1 MHFESSVLSDDF
13 RFLFLIIRTHFLPCE
28 FPRHT
33 TGFLCILL
41 LGNKVCNGSW
51 MLWTQRHNINV
62 KYCLH
67 YYCNSLGYHFCYYHV
82 YSFWKTSLL
91 TYIWICVCVCG
102 EAFSSI
108 VATISTKQITPK
120 LNSVKQLFCF
130 ANKFYRSILWT
141 GLYEY
146 SFHDEHVSVPWY
158 LISAEKTQRAGKT
171 QLTRLSP
178 AHSCGWFRS
187 QKNLKIRTL

>member
-1 MHFESSVLSDDF
+1 MDSKAQYKCKILFALLLQFSWIP
-13 RFLFLIIRTHFLPCE
+13 FLLLPCV
-28 FPRHT
+28 F
-33 TGFLCILL
+33 ILK
-41 LGNKVCNGSW
+41 NFSHISESV
-51 MLWTQRHNINV
+51 
-62 KYCLH
+62 
-67 YYCNSLGYHFCYYHV
+67 
-82 YSFWKTSLL
+82 
-91 TYIWICVCVCG
+91 CVCVCG